1 MCEISGRH
9 GGIFSIDVGLQGGD
23 SKGKVSVGVVMG
35 KDGGKVTRFVLC
47 HQSLFPFL
55 VYYCHVV
62 PKVKFYQATLFSMKE
77 EKKINEGVAIY
88 QLDTSQWSAGH
99 AAFVALG
106 HQPGENEVCHW
117 IFKNDLIW
125 VSLPA

>member
-1 MCEISGRH
+1 MAWTLRQCERVAMKDENKKCVRSVEGMAE
-9 GGIFSIDVGLQGGD
+9 FSVLMLG
-23 SKGKVSVGVVMG
+23 SKVEIRKA
-35 KDGGKVTRFVLC
+35 K
-47 HQSLFPFL
+47 FL
-55 VYYCHVV
+55 SASSWA
-62 PKVKFYQATLFSMKE
+62 KTATLFSMKE